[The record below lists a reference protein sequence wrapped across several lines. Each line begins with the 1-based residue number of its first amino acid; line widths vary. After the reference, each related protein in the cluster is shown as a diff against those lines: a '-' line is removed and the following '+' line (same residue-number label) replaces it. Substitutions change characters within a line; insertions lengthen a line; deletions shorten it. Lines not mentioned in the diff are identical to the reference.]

1 MSEKRLATK
10 VGIFIFVGLVLVG
23 ALMIYFSKAQSLFTK
38 RYTVFMV
45 TPNVGGL
52 KPQASVQLSGVE
64 IGRVESIA
72 LTPDGRTA
80 QITLSLQQQY
90 QIHADAQFKIAAMGF
105 LGDQYVAVR
114 PTENALPILTN
125 NAVIQGKG
133 PLELEE
139 LASDLRELVPAG
151 RKLID
156 QLNESLERVD
166 RKLLNEQ
173 NLTNLTLAIT
183 NVLTMSQRAVTT
195 VDKINFFFETNTVPL
210 NTTMTNLS
218 KFSEQLN
225 TLADELNQTVA
236 TNQEALSRA
245 MNNLD
250 RASLTVAKMMDD
262 VNAGKGVAGSLIRD
276 EQLKNELA
284 SLVTN
289 LNGAA
294 DNFKVFGSNINS
306 RGLWSTLWKPK
317 EPKESKKKETTTA
330 PTGRR

>member
-10 VGIFIFVGLVLVG
+10 VGIFIFIGLVLVA
-23 ALMIYFSKAQSLFTK
+23 ALMIYFSKAQSVFTK

-52 KPQASVQLSGVE
+52 KEQASVQLSGVE
-64 IGRVESIA
+64 IGRVESIT

-80 QITLSLQQQY
+80 QIKLTLQEQY
-90 QIHADAQFKIAAMGF
+90 KIHADAQFKIAAMGF
-105 LGDQYVAVR
+105 LGDQYVSVR

-125 NAVIQGKG
+125 NAVVQGKG
-133 PLELEE
+133 PLEIEE
-139 LASDLRELVPAG
+139 LAADLRELVPAG

-173 NLTNLTLAIT
+173 NLTNLSLAIT

-250 RASLTVAKMMDD
+250 HASLTVAKMMDD
-262 VNAGKGVAGSLIRD
+262 VNAGKGVAGGLIHD
-276 EQLKNELA
+276 EQLKSELT

-294 DNFKVFGSNINS
+294 ANFKVFGSNLNS
-306 RGLWSTLWKPK
+306 RGLWSVLWRPK
-317 EPKESKKKETTTA
+317 EQKESKKERTTA
-330 PTGRR
+330 PAGRR